1 MLGSAWLEMATEA
14 PQEEVVPALPEG
26 KRIDGRL
33 GCAGIFVIG
42 LLSMAAAWYIMK
54 RKSAMQLDATVE
66 LAQLVQA
73 AESADGTSALRTLG
87 CKHAAVVPMEAL
99 GNIAQRLENA
109 RAEKEKREPT
119 AIFLGTDRAAIV
131 CATPNPA
138 GAQPVASIACKD
150 VAVTFSGAVKNAA
163 LPFVVVVEKGDT
175 VACTEEFSGDAEK
188 MKPLEPLAIPPLF
201 PDGEDDARRKATPAS
216 D

>member
-1 MLGSAWLEMATEA
+1 MSTEA
-14 PQEEVVPALPEG
+14 PQEEVLPALPEG

-33 GCAGIFVIG
+33 GCAAIFVIG

-54 RKSAMQLDATVE
+54 RKSAMQLDATTE
-66 LAQLVQA
+66 LAQLATA
-73 AESADGTSALRTLG
+73 AESADGTPALRALG
-87 CKHAAVVPMEAL
+87 CNHAAVVPMEAL

-109 RAEKEKREPT
+109 RAEKEKREPK
-119 AIFLGTDRAAIV
+119 AIFLGTDRAAII
-131 CATPNPA
+131 CATSSA
-138 GAQPVASIACKD
+138 ARAQPIACKD

-163 LPFVVVVEKGDT
+163 LPFVVVVQKGDT
-175 VACTEEFSGDAEK
+175 VACTEEFAGDPEK

-201 PDGEDDARRKATPAS
+201 PDGDDDARRKATPAS

>member
-1 MLGSAWLEMATEA
+1 MSTEA
-14 PQEEVVPALPEG
+14 PEEEVLPALPEG

-33 GCAGIFVIG
+33 GCAAIFLLG
-42 LLSMAAAWYIMK
+42 LLSMVAAWYIMK
-54 RKSAMQLDATVE
+54 RKSAMQLDATTE
-66 LAQLVQA
+66 LAQLARA
-73 AESADGTSALRTLG
+73 AESADGTSALRALG

-109 RAEKEKREPT
+109 RAEKEKRDPD

-131 CATPNPA
+131 CAESSAA
-138 GAQPVASIACKD
+138 GAPPIACKD
-150 VAVTFSGAVKNAA
+150 VAVAFSGAVKNAA

-188 MKPLEPLAIPPLF
+188 MKQIDALAIPPLF